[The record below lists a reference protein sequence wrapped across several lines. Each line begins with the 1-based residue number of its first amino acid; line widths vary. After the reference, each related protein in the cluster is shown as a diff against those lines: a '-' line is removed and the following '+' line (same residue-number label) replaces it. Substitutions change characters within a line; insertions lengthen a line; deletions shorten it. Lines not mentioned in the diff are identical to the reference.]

1 MLQQTQVGT
10 VIGYFDR
17 FLAAFPTIEALAAAD
32 EHDVLRLWEGLG
44 YYRRARQLQQAAKI
58 IVAEHGGRF
67 PRDPEIVRRLPG
79 IGRYTAGAILS
90 IAFDAREPILEANTL
105 RLLSRLLAYDGD
117 PRSAEGQRLLWAM
130 AEAVLPRRGSGRM
143 NQALMELGSEV
154 CAARTP
160 RCEDCPVAALCRAN
174 QQGRQLEIPRPKAK
188 RAIEAVRQAAV
199 IVRRRGRVLL
209 LRWPEGRR
217 FARLWDFPRFPD
229 RFRPP
234 RRRAPRVGRKR
245 AGADRRRHCPG
256 SAGQNAHPRRHAIPH
271 HAGMLRSRRSF
282 PTARSPQTALETRWL
297 RPAELEDVSAQQH
310 GAKTGGAAA
319 DGWPRKGDGG
329 GCRKKVSRNGKRSP
343 DNLLRP
349 PGSLDWALKCPALG
363 QRLDADVAERHRI
376 AVAEPADVA
385 LGVVQAGMLLVVQ
398 RFVDLV
404 QVGVN
409 DHLAVDRHLDAAS
422 VGHDFFL
429 VPLADGLQRT
439 AFGRHDAVDRAV
451 ILVRLKVL

>member
-10 VIGYFDR
+10 VVGYFDR

-143 NQALMELGSEV
+143 NQSLMELGSEV
-154 CAARTP
+154 CTARRP
-160 RCEDCPVAALCRAN
+160 RCEDCPVAVLCRAN
-174 QQGRQLEIPRPKAK
+174 QQGRQAEIPRPKAK

-199 IVRRRGRVLL
+199 LVRRRGRVLL

-217 FARLWDFPRFPD
+217 FARLWDFPRFPID
-229 RFRPP
+229 SDRPADVRRELAENVLALTGVVIAPDRQVKTLTHGVTRFRITLECYE
-234 RRRAPRVGRKR
+234 AEFLSNGKNVE
-245 AGADRRRHCPG
+245 
-256 SAGQNAHPRRHAIPH
+256 
-271 HAGMLRSRRSF
+271 
-282 PTARSPQTALETRWL
+282 TVLETRWL
-297 RPAELEDVSAQQH
+297 RPAELEKYPLSSTGRKLAGLLH
-310 GAKTGGAAA
+310 TLGHAKGTEE
-319 DGWPRKGDGG
+319 
-329 GCRKKVSRNGKRSP
+329 V
-343 DNLLRP
+343 
-349 PGSLDWALKCPALG
+349 
-363 QRLDADVAERHRI
+363 VA
-376 AVAEPADVA
+376 
-385 LGVVQAGMLLVVQ
+385 
-398 RFVDLV
+398 
-404 QVGVN
+404 
-409 DHLAVDRHLDAAS
+409 
-422 VGHDFFL
+422 
-429 VPLADGLQRT
+429 T
-439 AFGRHDAVDRAV
+439 
-451 ILVRLKVL
+451 